1 MVVET
6 LKLINTIKKMYPVA
20 QFFKNR
26 YFPDGKTYYSEKA
39 LIETKRGGRK
49 VAPFVIPVVGG
60 IVQDA
65 ESYRAYE
72 VRAPY
77 IAPKMP
83 ITAEELEKK
92 AFGES
97 PESGRTPAQREN
109 EIESEHMDDMR
120 NAIYRRQELMCTE
133 IVTTGRLLMKH
144 YGSAEDAVKDRNY
157 QMEMLQFYEE
167 DFKNRYEFTKD
178 WHSMS
183 AAEKIQEFYR
193 IALILKKR
201 GIRATDIVMTG
212 DVSMQLMTDKDFLD
226 FYNLNNVMTGMI
238 DQKELPD
245 GVTCNGDINVNGVIF
260 KMFTYDEVYEDLDG
274 TMKEFL
280 PKGTIAFLHPGMGT
294 TVYAQVTFVKDG
306 SFVSYAERIVPRIV
320 VSEGNNIVEV
330 QMFSR
335 PVPYPLDWEG
345 WLVANIYDDGGIPEG
360 LSDDDSMDG
369 LPDEDPMGEGF
380 EGVELRSA
388 AEISAMSKKADVIA
402 YAESIG
408 LSGLTDKQTL
418 DELKAAVLNYQGE
431 TFGE

>member
-1 MVVET
+1 MVIET
-6 LKLINTIKKMYPVA
+6 YKLIHTIKKMYPVV
-20 QFFKNR
+20 QFFKDR

-65 ESYRAYE
+65 EGYRAYE
-72 VRAPY
+72 VKAPY

-83 ITAEELEKK
+83 ITAEELELK

-97 PESGRTPAQREN
+97 PDSGRTPAQREN

-120 NAIYRRQELMCTE
+120 NAIYRRQELMCAE
-133 IVTTGRLLMKH
+133 IITTGRLLMKH
-144 YGSAEDAVKDRNY
+144 YGSAEDAVQDRNY
-157 QMEMLQFYEE
+157 KTQVLQFYEE
-167 DFKNRYEFTKD
+167 GFQNKYAFEKD
-178 WHSMS
+178 WNLMN
-183 AAEKIQEFYR
+183 AAEKIQEFYK

-226 FYNLNNVMTGMI
+226 FYNKIRVETGTI
-238 DQKELPD
+238 DQMQLPN

-274 TMKEFL
+274 TIKEFL

-294 TVYAQVTFVKDG
+294 TVYAQVSFVKG
-306 SFVSYAERIVPRIV
+306 TSFVSYAERIVPRV
-320 VSEGNNIVEV
+320 VASEGDNIVEV

-345 WLVANIYDDGGIPEG
+345 WMVSNIYDPVATSSNVEDINVPEEESLLEGI
-360 LSDDDSMDG
+360 
-369 LPDEDPMGEGF
+369 
-380 EGVELRSA
+380 ELKSEE
-388 AEISAMSKKADVIA
+388 EIQAMNKKADLIA

-408 LSGLTDKQTL
+408 KSGLTTEMTL
-418 DELKAAVLNYQGE
+418 DELRTAVLNYQEELYGE
-431 TFGE
+431 